1 MSTPPPP
8 EEPEQGQPQ
17 QTPSASRQRAGESQQ
32 TPSASRHSAA
42 EPRRRTVSETRRSR
56 WPGWIWAIPV
66 AAVGVVAWLLV
77 RFASARGFEVTLS
90 VDDATGITA
99 KSTKVLYRGFDVGEV
114 SDISL
119 SQDRRH
125 VELQLD
131 IDKDLEPEVN
141 AGSRF
146 YLEGASPSLSDLSS
160 LKSIVAGPTIILVPG
175 TGKPQRRFAAM
186 VGSPPKPLEVSVPYL
201 VRFSGDVGGLKPGA
215 PVMLRGFT
223 VGEVDRVQLQ
233 VDTRNASI
241 STPVVLLLDPT
252 KFHLQGAPAA
262 GTDWTGVMNTTL
274 GKLVQQHLR
283 ARLGQEPPLIG
294 SPRIELE
301 MQPEAEPATLRTQG
315 VAYPEIPTDET
326 GGGLSE
332 FARKLGQVPI
342 QQIGANVRA
351 ISDHLE
357 RLVASP
363 QLTDSVR
370 HLDHTLIELDATMQK
385 VGPQLGPTIDSAHRT
400 IDTLRQ
406 AAGEIDATSASARKV
421 VGANPLA
428 SSGNLEQV
436 LRDLS
441 GAARS
446 IRSLADYLDQH
457 PEALLRGRADQEALR

>member
-1 MSTPPPP
+1 MSTT
-8 EEPEQGQPQ
+8 EPG
-17 QTPSASRQRAGESQQ
+17 
-32 TPSASRHSAA
+32 RH
-42 EPRRRTVSETRRSR
+42 ERTVSETRRSR
-56 WPGWIWAIPV
+56 WPGWIWAVPI
-66 AAVGVVAWLLV
+66 AAVGIVAWLLV
-77 RFASARGFEVTLS
+77 RFTSARGFEVTLS
-90 VDDATGITA
+90 VEDATGITA

-114 SDISL
+114 ADLSL
-119 SQDRRH
+119 SNDRKRI
-125 VELQLD
+125 ELQLD
-131 IDKDLEPEVN
+131 IDNDLEPEVN

-146 YLEGASPSLSDLSS
+146 YVEGGSPSLSDLSS

-175 TGKPQRRFAAM
+175 QGKPQRRFAATA
-186 VGSPPKPLEVSVPYL
+186 GSPPKPLDVSVPYL

-223 VGEVDRVQLQ
+223 VGEVDRVELQ
-233 VDTRNASI
+233 TDPRTATI
-241 STPVVLLLDPT
+241 TTPVVLLLDPT
-252 KFHLQGAPAA
+252 RFHLQGAPAA
-262 GTDWTGVMNTTL
+262 HPDWTEVMNATL
-274 GKLVQQHLR
+274 GKLVQHHLR
-283 ARLGQEPPLIG
+283 ARLSQEPPLIG

-301 MQPEAEPATLRTQG
+301 MQPDAQPATLSTHAG
-315 VAYPEIPTDET
+315 VYPEIPTDDS

-370 HLDHTLIELDATMQK
+370 HLDHTLSVLDTTMQR
-385 VGPQLGPTIDSAHRT
+385 VGPQLGPTLDSAHRA
-400 IDTLRQ
+400 IDSLRQ
-406 AAGEIDATSASARKV
+406 AAGEIEATSASARKV

-428 SSGNLEQV
+428 ASGNVEQTM
-436 LRDLS
+436 RDLS

-446 IRSLADYLDQH
+446 IRALADYLDQH